1 MYPKHR
7 LTILLFLLPTL
18 LFAQSGMDRIRAE
31 IIETRNTFLKN
42 NVYII
47 STDNATM
54 DTALAIAIRNNWTAT
69 AIKGM
74 ITSKELK
81 TLIRDKNNSFIT
93 LREWN
98 GVTFASTERNVILLS
113 GIFCFNGGKKNID
126 KYSTVI
132 GTDIVAFDMADFGG
146 YEGDLKKCIFRLDLM
161 VGVIDSK
168 VRQVPVNDSARNL
181 YQTKTLLVNENH
193 FSKSKDRRFE
203 DNAFSNYPYKYKIA
217 SEAEIT
223 EAIRSRDE
231 RYQLIVPILNG
242 LMRGFCIFDIAPRLL
257 THTGKTTARGLKK
270 PWLSGAEIIQSL
282 RTATDYPVKKVFAEY
297 SLSSITDWRLIGLE
311 SRIKKLAS
319 LTFSFSINKFSKYFC
334 VI

>member
-1 MYPKHR
+1 MRRASAGTRLICKLHSLKTTIMYPKHR
-7 LTILLFLLPTL
+7 LIILLFLLPTS

-42 NVYII
+42 NVHIV

-54 DTALAIAIRNNWTAT
+54 DTALAVAIRNNWKAT

-74 ITSKELK
+74 ITPKELK
-81 TLIRDKNNSFIT
+81 TMIRDKNNSFIT

-98 GVTFASTERNVILLS
+98 GVTYASTQGNVILLS
-113 GIFCFNGGKKNID
+113 GIFCFNGGKKNLD
-126 KYSTVI
+126 KYSTVV
-132 GTDIVAFDMADFGG
+132 GTDIVASEMADLGG
-146 YEGDLKKCIFRLDLM
+146 YEGDLKKCLYRLDLM

-168 VRQVPVNDSARNL
+168 VRQVPVNDSARKL
-181 YQTKTLLVNENH
+181 YQTKTLLVNEKH

-231 RYQLIVPILNG
+231 RYQLIIPIWNG
-242 LMRGFCIFDIAPRLL
+242 LMRGFYVFDIAPRLL
-257 THTGKTTARGLKK
+257 THTANLSGGGRKK
-270 PWLSGAEIIQSL
+270 PWLNGPEIIQSL
-282 RTATDYPVKKVFAEY
+282 RTATN
-297 SLSSITDWRLIGLE
+297 TR
-311 SRIKKLAS
+311 
-319 LTFSFSINKFSKYFC
+319 
-334 VI
+334 